1 MVTNGTRRRWIESG
15 RPPDGGAWLQSGS
28 LPRHDCAMP
37 TVTPTAASGATSA
50 PSGGATAA
58 GAAPT
63 GKSAVVPPPGTA
75 LGIRVLDLSAAGP
88 GAVEE
93 VAAFLP
99 SCFARWGYLPSVV
112 AARVEVLESL
122 GPARLSR
129 VAVGEDGRVLGWYG
143 GIREYD
149 GRVWELHP
157 MAVRP
162 DHQRRGIGRM
172 LLADF
177 EARVRERGGPTAVLV
192 TDDVDGASTACGVD
206 LYPEIWRHIR
216 DLRVLKDHP
225 VGFYQRC
232 GYVVYGLLPDAS
244 GWGKPGILMAKRL
257 EAVRPGASHRLSG
270 SLVSVR
276 EAPPGVGDGKERA

>member
-1 MVTNGTRRRWIESG
+1 MT
-15 RPPDGGAWLQSGS
+15 Q
-28 LPRHDCAMP
+28 
-37 TVTPTAASGATSA
+37 
-50 PSGGATAA
+50 ATAA
-58 GAAPT
+58 PARNDALM
-63 GKSAVVPPPGTA
+63 PPPATA
-75 LGIRVLDLSAAGP
+75 RGVRVADLSAAGR
-88 GAVEE
+88 GAVDE

-99 SCFARWGYLPSVV
+99 RCFARWGYLASV
-112 AARVEVLESL
+112 AAARAEVLDSL
-122 GPARLSR
+122 GPERLSR

-172 LLADF
+172 LMADF
-177 EARVRERGGPTAVLV
+177 EAQVRERGGSTAVLV
-192 TDDVDGASTACGVD
+192 TDDVDGATTAHGLD

-216 DLRVLKDHP
+216 DLQVLADHP

-244 GWGKPGILMAKRL
+244 GRGKPGILMAKRL
-257 EAVRPGASHRLSG
+257 GARS
-270 SLVSVR
+270 
-276 EAPPGVGDGKERA
+276 

>member
-1 MVTNGTRRRWIESG
+1 MTQV
-15 RPPDGGAWLQSGS
+15 
-28 LPRHDCAMP
+28 
-37 TVTPTAASGATSA
+37 
-50 PSGGATAA
+50 TAA
-58 GAAPT
+58 GTARAGNSVVAPSPAAA
-63 GKSAVVPPPGTA
+63 GGVRVV
-75 LGIRVLDLSAAGP
+75 DLSAAGP
-88 GAVEE
+88 QAADE

-99 SCFARWGYLPSVV
+99 PCFARWGYLPSVA
-112 AARVEVLESL
+112 AARAEVLDSL

-172 LLADF
+172 LMADF
-177 EARVRERGGPTAVLV
+177 EARVRERAGSTVVLV
-192 TDDVDGASTACGVD
+192 TDDVDGATTAHGLD

-216 DLRVLKDHP
+216 DLRVLADHP

-244 GWGKPGILMAKRL
+244 GRGKPGVLMAKRL
-257 EAVRPGASHRLSG
+257 DVGA
-270 SLVSVR
+270 
-276 EAPPGVGDGKERA
+276 